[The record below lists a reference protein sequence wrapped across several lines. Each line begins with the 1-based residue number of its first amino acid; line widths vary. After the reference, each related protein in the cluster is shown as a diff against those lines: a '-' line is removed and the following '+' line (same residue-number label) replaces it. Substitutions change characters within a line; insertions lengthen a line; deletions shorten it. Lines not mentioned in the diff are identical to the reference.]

1 MEIPTISLIT
11 LKRPQLASSEIPDLN
26 SLTYPK
32 ILQPKLDGI
41 CCLASNGLALSRTLE
56 PIPNLHIQNFFKRFN
71 LHGFHGE
78 LIIMNEYNFNKVQSA
93 VMSIEGTPNF
103 VYVIYDYW
111 DFPEETTYEDRM
123 YSVEEMASNRDTQ
136 EWNDHVEVI
145 PKHIVSSPEEADG
158 LYREYLTLGYEGAIL
173 RNPHAPYKQGRH
185 TLKSENLL
193 KLKPFAD
200 TEGMI
205 VQLIE
210 GTTNTNNLGLSET
223 GYAKRSS
230 CKDGLVPNG
239 TLGSIEVLWEGKT
252 FNIGAGSLTKK
263 KRQEW
268 WDHRDEMV
276 GKLVTFKYQQ
286 LSEYGIPRFPILKG
300 IRLDC

>member
-1 MEIPTISLIT
+1 M
-11 LKRPQLASSEIPDLN
+11 A
-26 SLTYPK
+26 
-32 ILQPKLDGI
+32 
-41 CCLASNGLALSRTLE
+41 
-56 PIPNLHIQNFFKRFN
+56 
-71 LHGFHGE
+71 
-78 LIIMNEYNFNKVQSA
+78 EYDFNKVQSA

-136 EWNDHVEVI
+136 EWSDHLEVI

-185 TLKSENLL
+185 TLRSENLL
-193 KLKPFAD
+193 KIKPFAD
-200 TEGMI
+200 AEGMI
-205 VQLIE
+205 IQLIE
-210 GTTNTNNLGLSET
+210 GTTNTNDLGVSET

-230 CKDGLVPNG
+230 CKSGLVPNG
-239 TLGSIEVLWEGKT
+239 TLGSIEVLWEGKI
-252 FNIGAGSLTKK
+252 FNIGAGSLTKE

-268 WDHRDEMV
+268 WNHRDDMV
-276 GKLVTFKYQQ
+276 GKLATFKYQQ
-286 LSEYGIPRFPILKG
+286 LSKYGIPRFPILKG